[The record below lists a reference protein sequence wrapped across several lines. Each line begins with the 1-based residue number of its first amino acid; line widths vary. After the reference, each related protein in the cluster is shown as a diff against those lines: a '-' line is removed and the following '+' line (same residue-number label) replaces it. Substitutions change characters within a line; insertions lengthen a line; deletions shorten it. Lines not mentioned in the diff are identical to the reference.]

1 MEGLQ
6 VNPGGTVTYARRTA
20 PIKSAPAGMSL
31 RRRASVRSP
40 EPNCA
45 PQRRDRFLHDPECDE
60 RFVGQRAETG
70 PERPHIERAELQVPR
85 FRDAMSTIE
94 IPASTEHGV
103 PKQRAPRFAPRR
115 SVPFS
120 AACMK

>member
-6 VNPGGTVTYARRTA
+6 VNPGGTVTYARRTVA
-20 PIKSAPAGMSL
+20 IKSVPAGMFL
-31 RRRASVRSP
+31 RRRARVRPP

-70 PERPHIERAELQVPR
+70 PERPHIERADLHVPR
-85 FRDAMSTIE
+85 VRDAPTTSDITTST
-94 IPASTEHGV
+94 
-103 PKQRAPRFAPRR
+103 
-115 SVPFS
+115 
-120 AACMK
+120 

>member
-6 VNPGGTVTYARRTA
+6 VNPGGTVTYARRTVA
-20 PIKSAPAGMSL
+20 IKSVPAGMFL
-31 RRRASVRSP
+31 RRRARVRPP

-85 FRDAMSTIE
+85 ILDYTSTIE
-94 IPASTEHGV
+94 IPVSTTHDG
-103 PKQRAPRFAPRR
+103 PI
-115 SVPFS
+115 SL
-120 AACMK
+120 